1 MANDKVN
8 FGSELLKG
16 LGGSLGGALGGIPG
30 TIIGS
35 FLSSTLQGNQMEKQ
49 FKNQKEL
56 MEYQSKLQKDMMQ
69 YNWNNQYGAQV
80 QGMKGAGLNPALM
93 QGGSFGLNSAPSV
106 SGGSASALPVQ
117 VPSLAE
123 NALVASQIKANMA
136 AANKDNADAG
146 NVHIDT
152 QIKKYSLPYYEKLY
166 SPDMI
171 HVSMEKFK
179 ADLWEVNTRTLLD
192 EERVKLVQ
200 ATVDNV
206 LGNTA
211 LTEQERKNAA
221 VEYCQIIANIQKT
234 LSDIRVNDSNV
245 QLNKSELVVNS
256 AKFYYL
262 KGLTELAGEQVISEG
277 AKRELWKSQEYLN
290 NASSS
295 NQWSQSILNDAK
307 TLGQN
312 MANELREWDVKYMR
326 RFGEKEMKIRFAHD
340 FVSGFTPV
348 VDNTCRVLDSC
359 KGGYS
364 YKESS
369 NSAGLSASE
378 GYSVF
383 QW

>member
-30 TIIGS
+30 SIFGTL
-35 FLSSTLQGNQMEKQ
+35 LSSAMQGNQMEKQ

-117 VPSLAE
+117 VPSIAE
-123 NALVASQIKANMA
+123 NALVASQIKANEA

-152 QIKKYSLPYYEKLY
+152 DIKKLSLPYYEKLY

-200 ATVDNV
+200 ASVDNI
-206 LGNTA
+206 LSQTD

-221 VEYCQIIANIQKT
+221 VEYSEICARIQKT
-234 LSDIRVNDSNV
+234 FSEIRLNESNV
-245 QLNKSELVVNS
+245 NRNNSEIYVNS
-256 AKFYYL
+256 AKYYYL
-262 KGLTELAGEQVISEG
+262 KGLTNLVGEQVLSEG
-277 AKRELWKSQEYLN
+277 AKRELWKSEEYLN
-290 NASSS
+290 NASAS
-295 NQWSQSILNDAK
+295 NQWSQSVLNDAK

-312 MANELREWDVKYMR
+312 MANELQEWNVKYMR
-326 RFGEKEMKIRFAHD
+326 QFGKKEMKIRFARS
-340 FVSGFTPV
+340 FVNGFSPV
-348 VDNTCRVLDSC
+348 VDNTCKVIDSC

-364 YKESS
+364 FKESS
-369 NSAGLSASE
+369 NSVGLSASE